1 MPARDL
7 APLAITARLRI
18 DFPCGASLGP
28 GKVALLEQ
36 ILESGSLSAAAR
48 ALGLSY
54 RRAWLLLDDLNHGFG
69 ALVATTAKGGSGG
82 GGARL
87 TDLGRRL
94 IEQYRAVEVAAAA
107 EAGRR
112 FRALPAK
119 VRAAAAPS
127 AALRRPISR
136 STGKSP
142 RRVRS

>member
-1 MPARDL
+1 MPARAH
-7 APLAITARLRI
+7 APAAVTARLRI
-18 DFPCGASLGP
+18 DFPSGASLGP

-48 ALGLSY
+48 TLGLSY

-94 IEQYRAVEVAAAA
+94 IEQYRSVEIAAAA
-107 EAGRR
+107 EARRR
-112 FRALPAK
+112 FRTLPAE
-119 VRAAAAPS
+119 VRVVAAPS
-127 AALRRPISR
+127 PALRRPISR
-136 STGKSP
+136 SSGKSP
-142 RRVRS
+142 RRVRA